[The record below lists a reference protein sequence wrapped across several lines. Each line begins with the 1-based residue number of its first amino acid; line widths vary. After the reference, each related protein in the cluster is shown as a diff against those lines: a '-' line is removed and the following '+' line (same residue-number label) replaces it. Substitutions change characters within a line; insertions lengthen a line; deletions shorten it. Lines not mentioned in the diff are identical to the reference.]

1 MVGGWWLKYFLCFWR
16 LVASSGLFKLSVSP
30 LPFKRTIPRPSIRPA
45 TPILTPPTTPQ
56 NSTFL
61 CLCGPHNHQ
70 KFSAFSYFR
79 PFSDRTDLA
88 RRKNV
93 AVSVSNAAFSP
104 RNSSI
109 FAIFR
114 PKTFSAEKLLGRKI
128 FRPFEDFRQ
137 NWNRYYLEPVL
148 QRPHYLLESAA
159 PPRRLTNAKMKQKNR
174 PRPNQDLNKALKLFA
189 YPHII

>member
-16 LVASSGLFKLSVSP
+16 LVATHPPGLSGLFKLSVSP

-45 TPILTPPTTPQ
+45 TRIPTQFCLPQPPLKFHMCVSMRTTQ
-56 NSTFL
+56 R
-61 CLCGPHNHQ
+61 PHNPQ

-104 RNSSI
+104 RNSVSSLI
-109 FAIFR
+109 FGLA
-114 PKTFSAEKLLGRKI
+114 
-128 FRPFEDFRQ
+128 
-137 NWNRYYLEPVL
+137 
-148 QRPHYLLESAA
+148 
-159 PPRRLTNAKMKQKNR
+159 
-174 PRPNQDLNKALKLFA
+174 
-189 YPHII
+189 HIIDPVFGQLSTFIV